1 MMTTTLKK
9 LNLSNGSSFG
19 LKHILESNTP
29 FQYKKEEDCAI
40 IELQGKATLTHDE
53 HGPMVLQQGEY
64 HVYNQVEWNPF
75 DQSVSYI
82 FD

>member
-1 MMTTTLKK
+1 MSTVKK

-19 LKHILESNTP
+19 LKHMLESNKP
-29 FQYKKEEDCAI
+29 FQYERLENSTAI
-40 IELQGKATLTHDE
+40 TLQDKATLTHDE
-53 HGPMVLQQGEY
+53 HGPMVLPKGDY

-75 DQSVSYI
+75 DQSLSYI